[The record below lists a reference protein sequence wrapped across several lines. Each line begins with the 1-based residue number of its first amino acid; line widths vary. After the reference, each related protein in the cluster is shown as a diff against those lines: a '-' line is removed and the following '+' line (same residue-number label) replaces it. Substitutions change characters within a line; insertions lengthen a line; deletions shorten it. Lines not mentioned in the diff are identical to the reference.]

1 MFIILIIIIYS
12 FVCPACKDECRCAA
26 CRRRMMKNRLRS
38 DGSTL
43 QNEADVQTLDLV
55 LESQQPE
62 AATVEESQVSSLLE
76 ILDARP
82 DVQVMYHLF

>member
-1 MFIILIIIIYS
+1 
-12 FVCPACKDECRCAA
+12 
-26 CRRRMMKNRLRS
+26 MKTRLRN

-43 QNEADVQTLDLV
+43 QNEADVQTLDSI

-62 AATVEESQVSSLLE
+62 AATVEESQVNSLLE

-82 DVQVMYHLF
+82 DVQVECYLFCFFFIVFVF

>member
-1 MFIILIIIIYS
+1 
-12 FVCPACKDECRCAA
+12 
-26 CRRRMMKNRLRS
+26 MKTRLRN

-43 QNEADVQTLDLV
+43 QNEADVQTLDMV

-62 AATVEESQVSSLLE
+62 AATVEESQVNSLLE

-82 DVQVMYHLF
+82 DVQVKSIFSIFSSFLLVKQLIFFFGL